1 MMSEAPAGR
10 GGLFEDLIEVLYQ
23 PSAVFERTRAAKAF
37 MYILVTAILVAVVA
51 IATKNLLL
59 PWLDAQADVAIKV
72 AAAKGTP
79 IPDAAIASTRSFTTW
94 AVIIGAPLAML
105 IGPYL
110 NAAFILLGAK
120 IVKANITF
128 GQAAVVATLA
138 GVPRILGWL
147 ALPVQALVGNSETAR
162 SLADLSLGPARFL
175 DPVSTPPAVLTL
187 LSNLDV
193 FRLWQLALVAIG
205 VSVVARVP
213 KGTGAVIAI
222 IMFGVGALIQIAPSA
237 LF

>member
-37 MYILVTAILVAVVA
+37 MYMLVTAILVAVIA
-51 IATKNLLL
+51 IATKNLML
-59 PWLDAQADVAIKV
+59 PWLDAQADVTLKI

-79 IPDAAIASTRSFTTW
+79 IPEAAAASTRSFTTW
-94 AVIIGAPLAML
+94 GVVIGAPLTML
-105 IGPYL
+105 IGPYF

-138 GVPRILGWL
+138 GVPRVLGWI
-147 ALPVQALVGNSETAR
+147 ALPVQALLSNAESAR
-162 SLADLSLGPARFL
+162 SLADLSLGPARFI
-175 DPVSTPPAVLTL
+175 DPVSTPPAILTL

-193 FRLWQLALVAIG
+193 FRFWQLALVAIG
-205 VSVVARVP
+205 VAVVSRTS
-213 KGTGAVIAI
+213 KGTGAVVAI
-222 IMFGVGALIQIAPSA
+222 VMFGIGALLQIAPSA